1 MLENR
6 TRKSVL
12 PRITLLAGCAVVL
25 VLSGCATYGTPYGD
39 DKVTICH
46 KNRKTLVL
54 PESAVSAHLGHGDTY
69 GPCE

>member
-1 MLENR
+1 MLDNR
-6 TRKSVL
+6 IWKSVQA
-12 PRITLLAGCAVVL
+12 RMTLLAGCAVVL

-54 PESAVSAHLGHGDTY
+54 PESAVSAHLAHGDTY